1 MVIELAELKAEIY
14 AAMQRGFEDMY
25 NDATAND
32 NADYSGPRAVAF
44 NAPYCARAGVAV
56 QYADDLRALE
66 GILGR
71 MG

>member
-25 NDATAND
+25 NDATADD
-32 NADYSGPRAVAF
+32 NADYSGPRA
-44 NAPYCARAGVAV
+44 VAV